1 MKKLI
6 PAVLLAHVLTGCGSD
21 EPALRHGP
29 GELDHS
35 DLRPIRIAGRVVA
48 QGDFLALPSGV
59 VPIQDYLLVVDGGS
73 ETKLHVLGA
82 DGRRIRSLGREGAG
96 PGEFRGIRSVVQAP
110 GGGARAWVYDVTL
123 SRMTE
128 VDLAAPQE
136 PSGMKIVTLAQNISP
151 IQPLWLGDT
160 IVSPN
165 FSERGRLTF
174 FGSAGQFLHAAGPLP
189 TDAKGTPASVL
200 QQAWMG
206 QIAVSRQ
213 RGLIAL
219 ATFYADQLEIYR
231 SDGSLVRTVRGP
243 FRFDPKF
250 ETADAGGGFLT
261 MSSGESMRIGYSHV
275 AATDDEIYVLFSG
288 RTREAFGGGSS
299 LGRFVHVYDWNGELK
314 RVLELD
320 EAVLSLSVSPDL
332 KSLYAVRHDP
342 EPAIL
347 AFPLP
352 ME

>member
-1 MKKLI
+1 ME
-6 PAVLLAHVLTGCGSD
+6 CGSD

-35 DLRPIRIAGRVVA
+35 RLRPTRIKGTIVA
-48 QGDFLALPSGV
+48 QGDFLATPNRI
-59 VPIQDYLLVVDGGS
+59 VPIQDYLVVGDDGS
-73 ETKLHVLGA
+73 ETKLHILRA
-82 DGRRIRSLGREGAG
+82 DGSRIRSIGREGAG
-96 PGEFRGIRSVVQAP
+96 PGEFKGIRSVVPAP
-110 GGGARAWVYDVTL
+110 GADAKAWVYDVSL

-128 VDLAAPQE
+128 VDLAVAQQ
-136 PSGMKIVTLAQNISP
+136 PSEMRIVTLAQEILP

-165 FSERGRLTF
+165 FSDRGRLTF
-174 FGSAGQFLHAAGPLP
+174 FGPQGQFLHAAGPLP
-189 TDAKGTPASVL
+189 RDSKGTPSSVL

-206 QIAVSRQ
+206 HIAVSPR

-275 AATDDEIYVLFSG
+275 AATDDEIYALFSG

-299 LGRFVHVYDWNGELK
+299 FGRFVHVYDWDGELK

-320 EAVLSLSVSPDL
+320 EAVVAVSISPDR

-352 ME
+352 TR

>member
-1 MKKLI
+1 MRKLLPSI
-6 PAVLLAHVLTGCGSD
+6 LLAHLLAACASD
-21 EPALRHGP
+21 EPALRHGA

-35 DLRPIRIAGRVVA
+35 GLRPTRIAGRVVA
-48 QGDFLALPSGV
+48 QGDFLALPSRV
-59 VPIQDYLLVVDGGS
+59 VPVQDYLLVVDDGS
-73 ETKLHVLGA
+73 DTKLHVLGA
-82 DGRRIRSLGREGAG
+82 DGRRIRSFGRKGAG
-96 PGEFRGIRSVVQAP
+96 PGEYQGIRSVVPAP
-110 GGGARAWVYDVTL
+110 GAGARAWVYDVSL

-128 VDLAAPQE
+128 LDLDTPQN
-136 PSGMKIVTLAQNISP
+136 PSELKIVTLDQQILP

-174 FGSAGQFLHAAGPLP
+174 FGPQGQFLHAAGSLP
-189 TDAKGTPASVL
+189 RDGKGTPISVL

-206 QIAVSRQ
+206 QIAASREHG
-213 RGLIAL
+213 RIAL

-231 SDGSLVRTVRGP
+231 VDGTPVRTVRGP
-243 FRFDPKF
+243 FRFDPQF

-261 MSSGESMRIGYSHV
+261 MSSGESMRIGYSSIT
-275 AATDDEIYVLFSG
+275 ATDDEIFALFSG

-299 LGRFVHVYDWNGELK
+299 FGRFVHVYDWDGKLK

-320 EAVLSLSVSPDL
+320 EAVLSIAISPDR
-332 KSLYAVRHDP
+332 KSLYAIRHDP

-347 AFPLP
+347 VFPLAN
-352 ME
+352 